1 MPSWHLHYK
10 KSIIS
15 YDSSKY
21 VDLVKGL
28 KTGIFSGG
36 FVDNIAEFD
45 MAWCYSPYA
54 RNFRLDGQSVVSRP
68 WHQLFST
75 LLAGDYPRGIG
86 SYLTT
91 TPANN
96 RLVVRHNK
104 DADEKL
110 YTIDSNWVAT
120 AINTAALITSDERMR
135 FFNVSDV
142 VYCMNGVDQFGKLNG
157 STYSLPTKVPKV
169 FTLTSVSG
177 NFTIGETVTGGTSG
191 ATGRVSGLLNS
202 PLFVG
207 VLTGTFQVGETI
219 TGGTSS
225 KTGIIATISIFAPS
239 FAVPFDGKTVVSG
252 LTAAPNV
259 ILYSVADNY
268 EDFVNTGSDTGT
280 TMEQITGLASTNQAL
295 FYFTKNTVS
304 VTDKGDIVN
313 TSGVISYNS
322 TYLQTQEGAV
332 NHDSIV
338 VVGTEIFYITPSNSV
353 SQIVRGANVNG
364 YDTINLSDQEW
375 AGITEYMKEIP
386 KGQTDS
392 RGYYQEDTNLIHW
405 FFKGQD
411 STIYNKTVIYDVIN
425 KKFLIDTN
433 RYFYGGIFYEGK
445 NYTISNIEAKVFYD
459 EVSYDDQG
467 SPIPFEYRTKYF
479 YVSWWTFKNTLRE
492 SRTLLDINS
501 LAVVDQ
507 TIWIDWGQKDMK
519 TVNSDNLPTQVST
532 GIGTQEIGT
541 YAIGTE
547 WLVVTPNSDMHEIYI
562 LRTKGNLNKKG
573 IKIQRRRTMWVVWGR
588 VRLKNLLPRLETLP
602 PESNSL
608 TK

>member
-1 MPSWHLHYK
+1 M
-10 KSIIS
+10 S

-36 FVDNIAEFD
+36 FVDNVAEFD

-86 SYLTT
+86 SYLTN

-96 RLVVRHNK
+96 RLVVRHNISWTQ
-104 DADEKL
+104 KL
-110 YTIDSNWVAT
+110 YVIDSAGVAT
-120 AINTAALITSDERMR
+120 AVTTGANIASDERMR
-135 FFNVSDV
+135 FFNVANV
-142 VYCMNGVDQFGKLNG
+142 VYTMNWVDKFGKLSG
-157 STYSLPTKVPKV
+157 TTYTTPTFVP
-169 FTLTSVSG
+169 
-177 NFTIGETVTGGTSG
+177 
-191 ATGRVSGLLNS
+191 LN
-202 PLFVG
+202 
-207 VLTGTFQVGETI
+207 
-219 TGGTSS
+219 
-225 KTGIIATISIFAPS
+225 FAPA
-239 FAVPFDGKTVVSG
+239 FAVPFDWKMVASG
-252 LTAAPNV
+252 RPANPNT
-259 ILYSVADNY
+259 IYYSVADNY
-268 EDFVNTGSDTGT
+268 EDFTNAGADTGT
-280 TMEQITGLASTNQAL
+280 SMEQITGLASTNQAL

-445 NYTISNIEAKVFYD
+445 NYTISNIESKVFYD

-507 TIWIDWGQKDMK
+507 TIWIDWVQKDMK

>member
-1 MPSWHLHYK
+1 M
-10 KSIIS
+10 
-15 YDSSKY
+15 
-21 VDLVKGL
+21 
-28 KTGIFSGG
+28 
-36 FVDNIAEFD
+36 
-45 MAWCYSPYA
+45 
-54 RNFRLDGQSVVSRP
+54 
-68 WHQLFST
+68 
-75 LLAGDYPRGIG
+75 
-86 SYLTT
+86 
-91 TPANN
+91 
-96 RLVVRHNK
+96 
-104 DADEKL
+104 
-110 YTIDSNWVAT
+110 
-120 AINTAALITSDERMR
+120 
-135 FFNVSDV
+135 
-142 VYCMNGVDQFGKLNG
+142 
-157 STYSLPTKVPKV
+157 
-169 FTLTSVSG
+169 
-177 NFTIGETVTGGTSG
+177 
-191 ATGRVSGLLNS
+191 
-202 PLFVG
+202 
-207 VLTGTFQVGETI
+207 
-219 TGGTSS
+219 
-225 KTGIIATISIFAPS
+225 
-239 FAVPFDGKTVVSG
+239 
-252 LTAAPNV
+252 
-259 ILYSVADNY
+259 
-268 EDFVNTGSDTGT
+268 
-280 TMEQITGLASTNQAL
+280 
-295 FYFTKNTVS
+295 
-304 VTDKGDIVN
+304 
-313 TSGVISYNS
+313 
-322 TYLQTQEGAV
+322 
-332 NHDSIV
+332 

-445 NYTISNIEAKVFYD
+445 NYTISNIESKVFYD